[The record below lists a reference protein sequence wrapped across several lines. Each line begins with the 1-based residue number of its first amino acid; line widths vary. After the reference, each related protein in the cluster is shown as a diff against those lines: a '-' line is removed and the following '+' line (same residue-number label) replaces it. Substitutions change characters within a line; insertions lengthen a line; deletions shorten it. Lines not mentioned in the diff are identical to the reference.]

1 MRIKSR
7 DRNEMGISVTT
18 CVLAATGFDSGP
30 MLLVIAVLLLVA
42 GSAAWL
48 LLGRR
53 RRGASAAVF
62 AGIPL
67 LVLALVATGGISP
80 APASAAEPCPPA
92 VSAPV
97 AAPTP
102 APAPAPAPTSPATPV
117 DFEPGAAGIG
127 DDYFPLDG
135 NGGYDVQH
143 YDLDLAYAPDT
154 DVISGTTTITAVATQ
169 NLSSF
174 NLDFDTRDVNGD
186 DSITI
191 SSITVDGVAAQWSLA
206 STQISASTG
215 QPQVDGSTDDN
226 ATPPRTELTVVPPAG
241 IPVGAAITTTVAY
254 SGVPIVI
261 EDAFGPA
268 GVFPTP
274 TGAVVVG
281 QPRVAATWFPSNDHP
296 SDKATFSTRM
306 SVPSGLDVIGN
317 GRLVSQTTAAGL
329 DTFDWEMEQPMATY
343 LATATVGDFVTS
355 TETVAGITYFDA
367 IDPTLFS
374 RGVDD
379 APGVK
384 VGDIAEQIFQTE
396 PEVIEFL
403 STYFGPYP
411 FSEAGG
417 IAIGYIDEGDPTA
430 DPEVPPSDLP
440 YALENQTRPI
450 YPAWAFPADVD
461 AGVVVHELAHQWYG
475 DDLSMN
481 RWSDI
486 WLNEGF
492 ATYAEWLW
500 EENQG
505 GRTTQQSFEAAY
517 ARPGTSAFW
526 QTIVADP
533 GSAGIFDGA
542 VYTRGAMTLQA
553 LRNEVGDDAF
563 FAIIKG
569 WAAENSGSSVST
581 AQFVDYAESVSGQN
595 LTAFFDT
602 WIYTAGKPA
611 LD

>member
-1 MRIKSR
+1 
-7 DRNEMGISVTT
+7 MGISVTT

-30 MLLVIAVLLLVA
+30 LLLVIAVLLLVA

-53 RRGASAAVF
+53 RRGARAAVF
-62 AGIPL
+62 AAVPL
-67 LVLALVATGGISP
+67 LLLALVATGGISA
-80 APASAAEPCPPA
+80 APAIAAEPCPPGM
-92 VSAPV
+92 SAP
-97 AAPTP
+97 AAPT
-102 APAPAPAPTSPATPV
+102 APVPTAPSTTEPGTPV
-117 DFEPGAAGIG
+117 DFQPGAAGIG
-127 DDYFPLDG
+127 DEYFPLDG

-154 DVISGTTTITAVATQ
+154 DVISGTTTVTAVATQ
-169 NLSSF
+169 NLSAF
-174 NLDFDTRDVNGD
+174 NLDFDTRDVNGED
-186 DSITI
+186 AITI
-191 SSITVDGVAAQWSLA
+191 SSITVDGEPAEWSLA
-206 STQISASTG
+206 TTQISASTG
-215 QPQVDGSTDDN
+215 QPQVEGSTDDD

-241 IPVGAAITTTVAY
+241 IPLGATISTTVAY

-274 TGAVVVG
+274 TGAVIVG

-306 SVPSGLDVIGN
+306 SVPTGLEVIGN
-317 GRLVSQTTAAGL
+317 GRLASQTTAGGF
-329 DTFDWEMEQPMATY
+329 DTFDWEMEKPMATY
-343 LATATVGDFVTS
+343 LATATLGDFDVET
-355 TETVAGITYFDA
+355 TTVAGITYVDA

-374 RGVDD
+374 RNAAGGGGS
-379 APGVK
+379 GVK
-384 VGDIAEQIFQTE
+384 VGDIAKGIFETE
-396 PEVIEFL
+396 PQVIDFL

-430 DPEVPPSDLP
+430 VPPVRPSDLP

-450 YPAWAFPADVD
+450 YPAWAFRANSD
-461 AGVVVHELAHQWYG
+461 ASVVVHELAHQWYG

-500 EENQG
+500 TEDQEG
-505 GRTTQQSFEAAY
+505 VSTQQSFEDAY
-517 ARPGTSAFW
+517 NEISADDPFW
-526 QTIVADP
+526 QTVVADP
-533 GSAGIFDGA
+533 GSAGIFDDA

-553 LRNEVGDDAF
+553 LRNEVGDEAF

-569 WAAENSGSSVST
+569 WATENAGSAVST
-581 AQFVDYAESVSGQN
+581 TQFVDYAENASDQD

>member
-1 MRIKSR
+1 
-7 DRNEMGISVTT
+7 MGPSVTT

-30 MLLVIAVLLLVA
+30 MLLIIAVLLLA
-42 GSAAWL
+42 MGSAAWL

-53 RRGASAAVF
+53 KRGAKAAVF
-62 AGIPL
+62 AAVPL
-67 LVLALVATGGISP
+67 LLLALVATGGIAP
-80 APASAAEPCPPA
+80 APASAAEPCPPGM
-92 VSAPV
+92 SAPV
-97 AAPTP
+97 TTTPTTTNP
-102 APAPAPAPTSPATPV
+102 VTPVTPV

-127 DDYFPLDG
+127 DEYYPLDG
-135 NGGYDVQH
+135 NGGYDVEH

-154 DVISGTTTITAVATQ
+154 DVLSGTTTVTAIATQ
-169 NLSSF
+169 NLSAF

-186 DSITI
+186 DAIVI
-191 SSITVDGVAAQWSLA
+191 SSITVDGEPAEWSLA
-206 STQISASTG
+206 TTQISASTG
-215 QPQVDGSTDDN
+215 QPQVEGSTDDD
-226 ATPPRTELTVVPPAG
+226 ATPPRTELTIVPPAG
-241 IPVGAAITTTVAY
+241 IPLGASITTAVTY
-254 SGVPIVI
+254 SGVPIVVS
-261 EDAFGPA
+261 DAFGPA

-306 SVPSGLDVIGN
+306 TVPTGLEVIGN
-317 GRLVSQTTAAGL
+317 GRLASQTTTGGL
-329 DTFDWEMEQPMATY
+329 DTFDWEMEKPMATY
-343 LATATVGDFVTS
+343 LATATLGDFEV
-355 TETVAGITYFDA
+355 ETNTDPATGITYVDA
-367 IDPTLFS
+367 IDPTLFLRNAAGGGGS
-374 RGVDD
+374 
-379 APGVK
+379 GVK
-384 VGDIAEQIFQTE
+384 VGNIAKGIFETE
-396 PEVIEFL
+396 PQVIDFL

-430 DPEVPPSDLP
+430 TPPVPPTDLP

-450 YPAWAFPADVD
+450 YPAWAFRANSD
-461 AGVVVHELAHQWYG
+461 ASVVVHELAHQWYG

-492 ATYAEWLW
+492 ASYAEWLW
-500 EENQG
+500 TQDQEG
-505 GRTTQQSFEAAY
+505 VSTQQSFEEAY
-517 ARPGTSAFW
+517 NDIPANDPFW
-526 QTIVADP
+526 QTVVADP
-533 GSAGIFDGA
+533 GPAGIFDDA

-553 LRNEVGDDAF
+553 LRNEVGDEPF
-563 FAIIKG
+563 RAILQG
-569 WAAENSGSSVST
+569 WATENAGTSVST
-581 AQFVDYAESVSGQN
+581 AQFVDYAETVSGKD

>member
-1 MRIKSR
+1 M
-7 DRNEMGISVTT
+7 TT

-30 MLLVIAVLLLVA
+30 MLLIIAALLLA
-42 GSAAWL
+42 TGSAAWL

-53 RRGASAAVF
+53 QRGAKAAVF
-62 AGIPL
+62 AAVPL
-67 LVLALVATGGISP
+67 LLLALVATGGIAP
-80 APASAAEPCPPA
+80 APASAAEPCPPGM
-92 VSAPV
+92 SAPV
-97 AAPTP
+97 ATTP
-102 APAPAPAPTSPATPV
+102 ATTDPVTPDPVTPV

-127 DDYFPLDG
+127 DSYFPLDG

-154 DVISGTTTITAVATQ
+154 DVLSGTTTVTAIATQ
-169 NLSSF
+169 NLSAF

-186 DSITI
+186 DAIVI
-191 SSITVDGVAAQWSLA
+191 SSITVDGVPADWSLA
-206 STQISASTG
+206 TTQISASTG
-215 QPQVDGSTDDN
+215 QPQVEGSGDDD
-226 ATPPRTELTVVPPAG
+226 ATPPRTELTIVPPAG
-241 IPVGAAITTTVAY
+241 IPLGATITTAVTY
-254 SGVPIVI
+254 SGVPIVVA
-261 EDAFGPA
+261 DAFGPA

-306 SVPSGLDVIGN
+306 TVPTGLEVIGN
-317 GRLVSQTTAAGL
+317 GRLASQTTAAGL
-329 DTFDWEMEQPMATY
+329 DTFDWEMEKPMATY
-343 LATATVGDFVTS
+343 LATATLGDFDV
-355 TETVAGITYFDA
+355 ETNTDPATGITYVDA
-367 IDPTLFS
+367 IDPTLFD
-374 RGVDD
+374 RDVDG

-384 VGDIAEQIFQTE
+384 VGDIASQIFATE
-396 PEVIEFL
+396 PEVIDFL

-417 IAIGYIDEGDPTA
+417 IAIGYIDEDTGD
-430 DPEVPPSDLP
+430 DLP

-461 AGVVVHELAHQWYG
+461 ASVVVHELAHQWYG

-500 EENQG
+500 EEGQG
-505 GRTTQQSFEAAY
+505 GRTTQQSFDAAY
-517 ARPGTSAFW
+517 ARSGTSSYW
-526 QTIVADP
+526 QTVVADP
-533 GSAGIFDGA
+533 GSAGIFAGA
-542 VYTRGAMTLQA
+542 VYSRGAMTLQA
-553 LRNEVGDDAF
+553 LRNEVGDDDF
-563 FAIIKG
+563 FAILKG
-569 WAAENSGSSVST
+569 WATENAGTSVST
-581 AQFVDYAESVSGQN
+581 TQFVDYAESVSGQD
-595 LTAFFDT
+595 LTEFFDT

-611 LD
+611 LG

>member
-1 MRIKSR
+1 M
-7 DRNEMGISVTT
+7 TT

-30 MLLVIAVLLLVA
+30 MLLIIAVLLLA
-42 GSAAWL
+42 MGSAAWL

-53 RRGASAAVF
+53 KRGAKAAVF
-62 AGIPL
+62 AAVPL
-67 LVLALVATGGISP
+67 LLLALVATGGIAP
-80 APASAAEPCPPA
+80 APASAAEPCPPGM
-92 VSAPV
+92 SAPV
-97 AAPTP
+97 TTTPTTTNP
-102 APAPAPAPTSPATPV
+102 VTPVTPV

-127 DDYFPLDG
+127 DEYYPLDG
-135 NGGYDVQH
+135 NGGYDVEH

-154 DVISGTTTITAVATQ
+154 DVLSGTTTVTAIATQ
-169 NLSSF
+169 NLSAF

-186 DSITI
+186 DAIVI
-191 SSITVDGVAAQWSLA
+191 SSITVDGEPAEWSLA
-206 STQISASTG
+206 TTQISASTG
-215 QPQVDGSTDDN
+215 QPQVEGSTDDD
-226 ATPPRTELTVVPPAG
+226 ATPPRTELTIVPPAG
-241 IPVGAAITTTVAY
+241 IPLGASITTAVTY
-254 SGVPIVI
+254 SGVPIVVS
-261 EDAFGPA
+261 DAFGPA

-306 SVPSGLDVIGN
+306 TVPTGLEVIGN
-317 GRLVSQTTAAGL
+317 GRLASQTTTGGL
-329 DTFDWEMEQPMATY
+329 DTFDWEMEKPMATY
-343 LATATVGDFVTS
+343 LATATLGDFEV
-355 TETVAGITYFDA
+355 ETNTDPATGITYVDA
-367 IDPTLFS
+367 IDPTLFLRNAAGGGGS
-374 RGVDD
+374 
-379 APGVK
+379 GVK
-384 VGDIAEQIFQTE
+384 VGNIAKGIFETE
-396 PEVIEFL
+396 PQVIDFL

-430 DPEVPPSDLP
+430 TPPVPPTDLP

-450 YPAWAFPADVD
+450 YPAWAFRANSD
-461 AGVVVHELAHQWYG
+461 ASVVVHELAHQWYG

-492 ATYAEWLW
+492 ASYAEWLW
-500 EENQG
+500 TQDQEG
-505 GRTTQQSFEAAY
+505 VSTQQSFEEAY
-517 ARPGTSAFW
+517 NDIPANDPFW
-526 QTIVADP
+526 QTVVADP
-533 GSAGIFDGA
+533 GPAGIFDDA

-553 LRNEVGDDAF
+553 LRNEVGDEPF
-563 FAIIKG
+563 RAILQG
-569 WAAENSGSSVST
+569 WATENAGTSVST
-581 AQFVDYAESVSGQN
+581 AQFVDYAETVSGKD

>member
-1 MRIKSR
+1 M
-7 DRNEMGISVTT
+7 TT

-30 MLLVIAVLLLVA
+30 LLLVIAVVLLAA

-53 RRGASAAVF
+53 KRGASAAVF
-62 AGIPL
+62 AAVPL
-67 LVLALVATGGISP
+67 LVLALIASGGVSAT
-80 APASAAEPCPPA
+80 PASAAELCPPGM
-92 VSAPV
+92 SAPV
-97 AAPTP
+97 TTTPTTTGP
-102 APAPAPAPTSPATPV
+102 VTPI

-127 DDYFPLDG
+127 DSYFPLDG

-154 DVISGTTTITAVATQ
+154 DVISGTTTVTAVATQ
-169 NLSSF
+169 NLSAF

-186 DSITI
+186 DAITI
-191 SSITVDGVAAQWSLA
+191 SSITVDGEAATWSLA
-206 STQISASTG
+206 STQISKSTG
-215 QPQVDGSTDDN
+215 QPQAEGSGDDN

-241 IPVGAAITTTVAY
+241 IPLGATITTAVTY
-254 SGVPIVI
+254 SGVPIVVD
-261 EDAFGPA
+261 DAFGPA
-268 GVFPTP
+268 GMFPTP

-306 SVPSGLDVIGN
+306 TVPTGLKVIGN
-317 GRLVSQTTAAGL
+317 GRLAGQSTTGGF
-329 DTFDWEMEQPMATY
+329 DTFDWEMEKPMATY
-343 LATATVGDFVTS
+343 LATATVGDFDVEPT
-355 TETVAGITYFDA
+355 TVDGITYVDA
-367 IDPTLFS
+367 IDQTLFD
-374 RGVDD
+374 RDVDG

-384 VGDIAEQIFQTE
+384 VGDIASQIFATE
-396 PEVIEFL
+396 PEVIDFL

-417 IAIGYIDEGDPTA
+417 IAIGYIDEGSGT
-430 DPEVPPSDLP
+430 DLP

-461 AGVVVHELAHQWYG
+461 ASVVVHELAHQWYG
-475 DDLSMN
+475 DNLSMN

-500 EENQG
+500 EEHQG
-505 GRTTQQSFEAAY
+505 GKTTQQSFDSKY
-517 ARPGTSAFW
+517 SRSSNSPFW

-533 GSAGIFDGA
+533 GAAGIFDDA
-542 VYTRGAMTLQA
+542 VYSRGAMTLQA
-553 LRNEVGDDAF
+553 LRVEVGDDAF
-563 FAIIKG
+563 FAILKG
-569 WAAENSGSSVST
+569 WATENAGTSVST
-581 AQFVDYAESVSGQN
+581 AQFVDYAESVSGKD
-595 LTAFFDT
+595 LTDFFNT

>member
-1 MRIKSR
+1 
-7 DRNEMGISVTT
+7 MGISVTT

-30 MLLVIAVLLLVA
+30 MLLLLALLLLAA
-42 GSAAWL
+42 GSASWL

-53 RRGASAAVF
+53 KRGVAPAVF
-62 AGIPL
+62 AAVPL
-67 LVLALVATGGISP
+67 LLLALVALGGIAP
-80 APASAAEPCPPA
+80 APVSAAEPCPPA
-92 VSAPV
+92 ASAPV
-97 AAPTP
+97 ATP
-102 APAPAPAPTSPATPV
+102 APATTEPATPV
-117 DFEPGAAGIG
+117 DFQPGAAGIG
-127 DDYFPLDG
+127 DSYFPLDG

-143 YDLDLAYAPDT
+143 YALDLAYSPDS
-154 DVISGTTTITAVATQ
+154 DVISGTTTVTAVATQ
-169 NLSSF
+169 NLSAF

-186 DSITI
+186 DSIVI
-191 SSITVDGVAAQWSLA
+191 SSITVNGVAASWSLA
-206 STQISASTG
+206 TTQISASTG
-215 QPQVDGSTDDN
+215 QPQVEGSADEN

-241 IPVGAAITTTVAY
+241 IPLGATITTAVTY

-261 EDAFGPA
+261 SDAFGPA

-274 TGAVVVG
+274 TGAVIVG
-281 QPRVAATWFPSNDHP
+281 QPRVAASWFPSNDHP

-306 SVPSGLDVIGN
+306 TVPTGLDVIGN
-317 GRLVSQTTAAGL
+317 GRLASQTTAAGL
-329 DTFDWEMEQPMATY
+329 DTFDWEMEKPMATY
-343 LATATVGDFVTS
+343 LATATVGDFATS

-367 IDPTLFS
+367 IDPTLFD
-374 RGVDD
+374 RDVEG

-384 VGDIAEQIFQTE
+384 VGDIASQIFATE
-396 PEVIEFL
+396 PDVIDFL

-430 DPEVPPSDLP
+430 TPPVEPSDLP

-475 DDLSMN
+475 DNLSMN

-500 EENQG
+500 EEDQG
-505 GRTTQQSFEAAY
+505 GRTTQQNFDDAY
-517 ARPGTSAFW
+517 ARSTASPFW
-526 QTIVADP
+526 QTVVADP
-533 GSAGIFDGA
+533 GSAGIFDSA

-553 LRNEVGDDAF
+553 LRVEVGDPAF
-563 FAIIKG
+563 RAILLG
-569 WAAENSGSSVST
+569 WATEYSGTSVST
-581 AQFVDYAESVSGQN
+581 AQFVDYAESVSGRD
-595 LTAFFDT
+595 LTEFFTT

>member
-1 MRIKSR
+1 M
-7 DRNEMGISVTT
+7 TT

-30 MLLVIAVLLLVA
+30 LLLVIAVVLLAA

-53 RRGASAAVF
+53 KRGAGAAVF
-62 AGIPL
+62 AAVPL
-67 LVLALVATGGISP
+67 LVLALIASGGVSAT
-80 APASAAEPCPPA
+80 PASAAEPCPPGM
-92 VSAPV
+92 SAPV
-97 AAPTP
+97 TTTPTTTGP
-102 APAPAPAPTSPATPV
+102 VTPI

-127 DDYFPLDG
+127 DSYFPLDG

-154 DVISGTTTITAVATQ
+154 DVISGTTTVTAVATQ
-169 NLSSF
+169 NLSAF

-186 DSITI
+186 DAITI
-191 SSITVDGVAAQWSLA
+191 SSITVDGEAATWSLA
-206 STQISASTG
+206 STQISKSTG
-215 QPQVDGSTDDN
+215 QPQVEGSGDDN

-241 IPVGAAITTTVAY
+241 IPLGATITTAVTY
-254 SGVPIVI
+254 SGVPIVVD
-261 EDAFGPA
+261 DAFGPA
-268 GVFPTP
+268 GMFPTP

-306 SVPSGLDVIGN
+306 TVPTGLKVIGN
-317 GRLVSQTTAAGL
+317 GRLAGQSTTGGF
-329 DTFDWEMEQPMATY
+329 DTFDWEMEKPMATY
-343 LATATVGDFVTS
+343 LATATVGDFDVEPT
-355 TETVAGITYFDA
+355 TVDGITYVDA
-367 IDPTLFS
+367 IDQTLFD
-374 RGVDD
+374 RDVDG

-384 VGDIAEQIFQTE
+384 VGDIASQIFATE
-396 PEVIEFL
+396 PEVIDFL

-417 IAIGYIDEGDPTA
+417 IAIGYIDEGSGT
-430 DPEVPPSDLP
+430 DLP

-461 AGVVVHELAHQWYG
+461 ASVVVHELAHQWYG
-475 DDLSMN
+475 DNLSMN

-500 EENQG
+500 EEHQG
-505 GRTTQQSFEAAY
+505 GKTTQQSFDSKY
-517 ARPGTSAFW
+517 SRSSNSPFW

-533 GSAGIFDGA
+533 GAAGIFDDA
-542 VYTRGAMTLQA
+542 VYSRGAMTLQA
-553 LRNEVGDDAF
+553 LRVEVGDDAF
-563 FAIIKG
+563 FAILKG
-569 WAAENSGSSVST
+569 WATENAGTSVST
-581 AQFVDYAESVSGQN
+581 AQFVDYAESVSGKD
-595 LTAFFDT
+595 LTDFFNT